1 MAGFARI
8 SESLTFSGRTFSPEE
23 LELIQ
28 QVSRDFGS
36 LGRTEISR
44 TLCELLDWR
53 RASGRLKNHECRR
66 LLERLE
72 GLGWLRLPE
81 LRRLG
86 GRGAR
91 RIELSSHSEP
101 KAEVIGSAGEFEPL
115 QLEVV
120 EGREELRRWRELL
133 ERYHYLGYR
142 VPVGA
147 QLCYWVRSARLS
159 DPVLACLLWSS
170 AAWSIAVRERW
181 IGWSEQQRRANLQL
195 IVNNARFLILP
206 WVRVRGLASKIL
218 SRCAQ
223 RLPLD
228 WERRYGYRPLLL
240 ETLVDPS
247 RFRATCYRAA
257 NWIWVGSTTGRG
269 RMDRHHRL
277 AGHAVKDLYVYPLC
291 RHVQPRLRTA
301 KPPAFSNC
309 GEQPP

>member
-28 QVSRDFGS
+28 QVSTDFCS

-44 TLCELLDWR
+44 TICELLNWR
-53 RASGRLKNHECRR
+53 RASGRLKDHECRL

-81 LRRLG
+81 LRALG
-86 GRGAR
+86 RRGSR
-91 RIELSSHSEP
+91 RVGLSSKSEP
-101 KAEVIGSAGEFEPL
+101 QADLIGSAGEFEPL

-120 EGREELRRWRELL
+120 EEREELRRWREWV

-147 QLCYWVRSARLS
+147 QLCYWVRSPRCS
-159 DPVLACLLWSS
+159 MQVMACLLWSS
-170 AAWSIAVRERW
+170 PAWRIAVRERW
-181 IGWSEQQRRANLQL
+181 IGWSEDERRQNLQL

-223 RLPLD
+223 KLPLD
-228 WERRYGYRPLLL
+228 WEKRYGYRPLLL
-240 ETLVDPS
+240 ETLVDPR

-257 NWIWVGSTTGRG
+257 NWLLVGPTKGRG

-277 AGHAVKDLYVYPLC
+277 DGHAVKELYVYPLC
-291 RHVQPRLRTA
+291 RNVQQRLCTA
-301 KPPAFSNC
+301 KPPAFSDC
-309 GEQPP
+309 GEQPL